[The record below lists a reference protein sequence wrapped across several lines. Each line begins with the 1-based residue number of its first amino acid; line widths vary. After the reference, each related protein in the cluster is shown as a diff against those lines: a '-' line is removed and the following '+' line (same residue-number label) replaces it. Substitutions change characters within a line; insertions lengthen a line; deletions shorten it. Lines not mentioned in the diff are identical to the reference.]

1 MKTEVYDNPM
11 LSMNARFLYLY
22 FLRIGRVATVEELT
36 TALAESEYA
45 IKNAMKELKKFDYIR
60 AVKYQ
65 VNGQWRT
72 LLKFSDESLNVT
84 VKNMLEIQPPTD
96 EIPTVGETAVLSVCN
111 TNDKSISDN
120 DRLEI
125 LRISNL
131 GIHTEFQEENPGGEM
146 GWPILGDDETPR
158 RQKEDDEV
166 GVIGKVDDHQKKLKA
181 KYKPTRFED
190 TPQSKHRSNRPEED
204 WNTTDLVA
212 EFYSLYRSK
221 CGSVPAQVNGQQFSV
236 WINRQV
242 GEGTDRTVILKA
254 IRKFFNDRRLLK
266 DPGVGEP
273 LWRRFIAFYYTAYGT
288 VAKDTKQEVLSN
300 QEKMLKLLE
309 G

>member
-1 MKTEVYDNPM
+1 MKAEVYDNPM

-45 IKNAMKELKKFDYIR
+45 IKNAMKELKKLDYIR

-84 VKNMLEIQPPTD
+84 VKTMLEIQAPTD
-96 EIPTVGETAVLSVCN
+96 EIPTVGKTPALSVCN
-111 TNDKSISDN
+111 TNDKSISDI
-120 DRLEI
+120 DSLEV
-125 LRISNL
+125 LRTSNL
-131 GIHTEFQEENPGGEM
+131 GIHPEFQGDEM
-146 GWPILGDDETPR
+146 NWPILGDETPR
-158 RQKEDDEV
+158 KNTDDEV
-166 GVIGKVDDHQKKLKA
+166 GVIGKIDDQQKRINS

-204 WNTTDLVA
+204 WTTTDLVA
-212 EFYSLYRSK
+212 EFYSLYREK
-221 CGSVPAQVNGQQFSV
+221 CGNVPAQVNGQQFTV

-242 GEGTDRTVILKA
+242 GEGTHRTVILKA

-273 LWRRFIAFYYTAYGT
+273 LWRKFIKFYYTVYGT
-288 VAKDTKQEVLSN
+288 VSKDTKQENLSN

>member
-1 MKTEVYDNPM
+1 MKTEVYDNSM

-84 VKNMLEIQPPTD
+84 VKTMLEVQAPTD
-96 EIPTVGETAVLSVCN
+96 EIPTVGKSSVLSVCN
-111 TNDKSISDN
+111 TSDKSISDI
-120 DRLEI
+120 DSLEV
-125 LRISNL
+125 LRTSNL
-131 GIHTEFQEENPGGEM
+131 GIHPEFQGDEM
-146 GWPILGDDETPR
+146 NWPILGDENPRKNNDE
-158 RQKEDDEV
+158 EV
-166 GVIGKVDDHQKKLKA
+166 GIVGKLEDPQKRINA

-190 TPQSKHRSNRPEED
+190 VPESKHRSNKPEED
-204 WNTTDLVA
+204 WNTQDLVA
-212 EFYSLYRSK
+212 EFYGLYRDK
-221 CGSVPAQVNGQQFSV
+221 CGGVPAQVNGQQFAI

-242 GEGTDRTVILKA
+242 GEGTPRTVILKA
-254 IRKFFNDRRLLK
+254 IRKFFNDRRLLR
-266 DPGVGEP
+266 DAGVGEP
-273 LWRRFIAFYYTAYGT
+273 LWRKFIKFYYTAYGT
-288 VAKDTKQEVLSN
+288 VAKEETKLEALSN